1 MWIKQGDRY
10 VHPAHGIELVVGR
23 NARDLT
29 RNSNVNSYYL
39 NIICHNLR
47 QTDEHLT
54 TIEPITSLEA
64 AHLLAQKF
72 VANYQTCKDV
82 MAIEPL
88 IHSAEINI
96 TKQEVMMTPEAL
108 AVEGPQDGT
117 FD

>member
-1 MWIKQGDRY
+1 MWIKHGDRY
-10 VHPAHGIELVVGR
+10 VHPAHGIELSIGR
-23 NARDLT
+23 NDSRLGRSENPT
-29 RNSNVNSYYL
+29 WHLNV
-39 NIICHNLR
+39 ICHVLLNE
-47 QTDEHLT
+47 TLT
-54 TIEPITSLEA
+54 SISPITSLDA

-96 TKQEVMMTPEAL
+96 TKQEVMMMPETL